1 MVTPE
6 QQRSNTAWPWIPHL
20 NRTQRRKARK
30 GKDNSSYSAL
40 NDWVEAGDYDY
51 DYERK
56 GPGAAL
62 GGEKLSKGYLAITIS
77 IVSSR
82 LWGSSSSAS
91 TEGVAVG
98 VSSEAAGWP
107 VAASLVLWNLTLT
120 ILLTPCS
127 CMVMP

>member
-1 MVTPE
+1 MSGFGSVAGRRRGWRNVVVTPE

-62 GGEKLSKGYLAITIS
+62 GGEKLS
-77 IVSSR
+77 
-82 LWGSSSSAS
+82 AS